1 MSSKNVK
8 SNRVESDLAGCREE
22 GNWSRILELAEQL
35 SSGKGKCLSSLIML
49 NINYSL
55 PNKNNMV

>member
-22 GNWSRILELAEQL
+22 GNWSKILELAEQL
-35 SSGKGKCLSSLIML
+35 GPGKGKYLFVWAVLFSDR
-49 NINYSL
+49 
-55 PNKNNMV
+55 